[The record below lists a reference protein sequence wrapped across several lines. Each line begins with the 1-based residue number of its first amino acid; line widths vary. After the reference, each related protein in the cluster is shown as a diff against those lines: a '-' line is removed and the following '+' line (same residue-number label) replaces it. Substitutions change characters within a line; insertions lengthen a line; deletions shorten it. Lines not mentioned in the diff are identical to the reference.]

1 MIKSL
6 LIRNY
11 ALIHQLGIR
20 PSEKFNTITGETGAG
35 KSIMLGAIGLLLG
48 NRADSR
54 ALFSD
59 DQKCVIEAL
68 FDIRDYDLVE
78 LFEEAGL
85 DYSDECILRRE
96 ISPGGKSRAFI
107 NDTPVNLDLM
117 KQVGDHLV
125 DIHSQRD
132 TLLLGSP
139 TYQLGIVDA
148 YAGNSEMLGRY
159 MRAYRQYREQ
169 HRALEELERQAQEMK
184 READYHRFL
193 YDELAHADL
202 KPGEQETL
210 EEEMRIMEHAG
221 EIQTRLLASTENLDS
236 SEQSITGLLQQ
247 VRRDLEHISRFSA
260 HFAPLR
266 DRLEACYIELKDIAG
281 ELQRENE
288 RIDFDGKRQAEVQER
303 LSTIYR
309 LMQKHHAGALEEIID
324 LQAEL
329 GEKVGRV
336 LNIDN
341 ELESGCK
348 KLQALREEVEKLG
361 LKLRKERERA
371 AIPIVKE
378 LEKVLKLL
386 EMPHARILIQMDN
399 QDPGPSGMDDLR
411 ILFSA
416 NAGIAP
422 AEIRNVASG
431 GEFSRLMFA
440 VKYVLAG
447 HTSLPTIIF
456 DEIDSGVSGE
466 VALRLVGMMQEMAER
481 HQVIAITHLPQI
493 AARGNA
499 HFYVYKIQENGQ
511 TLSRVRLLSNVQ
523 REEEIGRMIGGD
535 RPSSA
540 ALQSARELMAG
551 TEQADGAE
559 AGEF

>member
-11 ALIHQLGIR
+11 ALIQQLGIR
-20 PSEKFNTITGETGAG
+20 PSAKFNTITGETGAG

-68 FDIRDYDLVE
+68 FDIRDYDLAE

-148 YAGNSEMLGRY
+148 FAGNSEVLGRY

-193 YDELAHADL
+193 YDELAQADL

-210 EEEMRIMEHAG
+210 EEELRIMEHAG
-221 EIQTRLLASTENLDS
+221 EIQTRLLTSTENLDS

-247 VRRDLEHISRFSA
+247 VRRDLEHISRFST
-260 HFAPLR
+260 HFVPLR
-266 DRLEACYIELKDIAG
+266 DRLETCYIELKDIAG

-303 LSTIYR
+303 LSAIYR
-309 LMQKHHAGALEEIID
+309 LLQKHHAGALKELID

-336 LNIDN
+336 QNIDN
-341 ELESGCK
+341 ELDSGRIT
-348 KLQALREEVEKLG
+348 LQALRGEVEKLG

-378 LEKVLKLL
+378 LEKLLKLL